1 MLDKPKQGRVNTV
14 KNNLEELLK
23 IFSDMESLECSDKL
37 SMLVNEQL
45 GSELDEDQLDLVSA
59 AHSADFGRFMNY
71 LDQKKKDNKLFIIK
85 TYKSGAAESIN
96 WLCRSAFV
104 DYTLSSR
111 RNRQN

>member
-59 AHSADFGRFMNY
+59 AHSADFGRFMKY
-71 LDQKKKDNKLFIIK
+71 LDQEK
-85 TYKSGAAESIN
+85 
-96 WLCRSAFV
+96 R
-104 DYTLSSR
+104 
-111 RNRQN
+111 